1 MPLDGCGLPPPKM
14 DGGYRATRPVRPC
27 AQSFGALSS
36 HSGTGRTELLP
47 AEVKGLEVYQ
57 GDLEKGQSLLAAEPV
72 VRIPLPPARSR
83 LRTSL
88 SGRIPSENRR
98 SVSSPLEAILRQRTL
113 RWDLDEMLPNTTVS
127 TDATLFREEAERAR
141 RYAAA
146 MTDKK
151 IIDRL
156 NEIAALY
163 DELAAGQDFG
173 PTDRD

>member
-1 MPLDGCGLPPPKM
+1 M
-14 DGGYRATRPVRPC
+14 
-27 AQSFGALSS
+27 
-36 HSGTGRTELLP
+36 
-47 AEVKGLEVYQ
+47 
-57 GDLEKGQSLLAAEPV
+57 
-72 VRIPLPPARSR
+72 
-83 LRTSL
+83 
-88 SGRIPSENRR
+88 N
-98 SVSSPLEAILRQRTL
+98 
-113 RWDLDEMLPNTTVS
+113 EMLPNTTLS

-163 DELAAGQDFG
+163 DELAAGQDTG